1 MTRPDAMAYLL
12 GELDTASAADFERA
26 MAGDPALR
34 DQVERL
40 RPVVTGLEALP
51 ANAWNPPAPP
61 PLALPSDASPSP
73 SPRRWALRPLVAVAA
88 AVALLLVGVA
98 VGALIDD
105 GSPAG
110 PSPSPA
116 AEIPLEP
123 VDPGDPEAS
132 GTVEIAGAS
141 GEALT
146 LRVAGLE
153 PVEEGRFYELWL
165 LGEGGELV
173 SLGSFAVDR
182 AGAAT
187 LDLPL
192 PVDADRFQYFDVSLE
207 PGDGD
212 PAHSGASVLRG
223 PATT

>member
-34 DQVERL
+34 DLVERL

-61 PLALPSDASPSP
+61 PLALPIDASP
-73 SPRRWALRPLVAVAA
+73 SPRRWALRPLVAVAS
-88 AVALLLVGVA
+88 AVALLIVGVA

-105 GSPAG
+105 GSPAE

-116 AEIPLEP
+116 AEIRLEP

-141 GEALT
+141 GEGLT

-212 PAHSGASVLRG
+212 PAHSGASILRG
-223 PATT
+223 PASS